1 MVRSAVVSA
10 FSLPRALALLTAL
23 AAACTGDTPEEEDR
37 WQVVHNNLDAAL
49 FSVWGASATDVW
61 AVGADTRDGSG
72 PLVLRFDGATWS
84 RLPTGE
90 AQGDLWWVFG
100 FAGGPVYLGGDGGV
114 ILRYQAG
121 AFTRLATPGLQTIFG
136 IWGATPDD
144 LWAVGGASDS
154 TGGFA
159 WRLQGGGD
167 TWLPEPSLPA
177 EVATGA
183 AVWKIY
189 GARADDAWLVGSNGV
204 ALRWD
209 GAALTPGETGVG
221 SSLFTVHHQGG
232 RYAAVG
238 GHATGIILEREGEQW
253 INVTPAEP
261 PAGLAGVT
269 LGPGGLGLAVGTFG
283 ALLTRSDGA
292 GWQPAALEFNLG
304 QNLHGSWIDEQ
315 GGLWAV
321 GGQTFS
327 PPYNEG
333 ILLYRGPPLPTGGL

>member
-37 WQVVHNNLDAAL
+37 WHVVHNNLDAAL

-61 AVGADTRDGSG
+61 AVGADARDGSG
-72 PLVLRFDGATWS
+72 PLVLRFDGAAWS

-100 FAGGPVYLGGDGGV
+100 FPGGPVYLGGDGGV

-204 ALRWD
+204 ALHWD

-238 GHATGIILEREGEQW
+238 GHATGIILEREGDQW
-253 INVTPAEP
+253 VNVTPAEP

-283 ALLTRSDGA
+283 ALLTRSDA
-292 GWQPAALEFNLG
+292 GWQEAALGFNLG
-304 QNLHGSWIDEQ
+304 QNLHGSWIDET